1 MCSLL
6 ALHSEVIQNNF
17 DVTDGTPGSSQ
28 YCIEVKEEMLLDF
41 CERLFLS
48 LWSEF
53 FYDVL
58 RRSMKKK
65 RKKIR
70 KSNSTRKGMVCWVIL
85 KDEK

>member
-1 MCSLL
+1 MGPQEALSTALRSRKKCFWIFVNDCSYLCG
-6 ALHSEVIQNNF
+6 VN
-17 DVTDGTPGSSQ
+17 
-28 YCIEVKEEMLLDF
+28 
-41 CERLFLS
+41 
-48 LWSEF
+48 F